1 MGLFRFYLAIVV
13 VISHYRILV
22 LNQYGAERD
31 ASYLFFSTLGLD
43 AGHAVFLFYMISGF
57 LISFALEKKYDF
69 KAFTFYLG
77 RMKRIFPLYL
87 TLAFLTILVTGSNY
101 LKTPF
106 WPFGLGLLG
115 GDWLLVFKDYPKE
128 FWAHL
133 PPLLNPAWSL
143 SVEMCFYLVAP
154 WLLRSKLC
162 LPIFMAS
169 ILVRWICL
177 HFDLG
182 TLYYYWF
189 PPSLF
194 FFLAGHYA
202 GKFYEK
208 MRIPNYLYLCIL
220 TMFFFLTW
228 QGITAKYFDNP
239 IFYSYAFCFFI
250 TLPFIFHKTKNIG
263 WMNKAGDLSFPIY
276 LTHTWLISSLF
287 LGKQPIFAP
296 KTFFSKGIPGLM
308 ALLLFVLITSI
319 LLHYLIELKAPIA
332 FSYLKTMKNKLSKQ
346 NS

>member
-57 LISFALEKKYDF
+57 LISFALEKKYHF
-69 KAFTFYLG
+69 KALPFYFG
-77 RMKRIFPLYL
+77 RIKRIFPLYL
-87 TLAFLTILVTGSNY
+87 TLAFLIILVTGSDY

-115 GDWLLVFKDYPKE
+115 GDWLLVFKNYPKE

-143 SVEMCFYLVAP
+143 SVEMGFYLIAP

-162 LPIFMAS
+162 LPFFMAS

-202 GKFYEK
+202 KKFYEEIK
-208 MRIPNYLYLCIL
+208 LPNYLYLCIL
-220 TMFFFLTW
+220 TIFFFLTW
-228 QGITAKYFDNP
+228 QGITAKYFDNLL
-239 IFYSYAFCFFI
+239 FYSYAICFFI
-250 TLPFIFHKTKNIG
+250 TIPFIFDKTKNIA
-263 WMNKAGDLSFPIY
+263 WMNKLGDYSFPIY
-276 LTHTWLISSLF
+276 LTHTWVISSLF
-287 LGKQPIFAP
+287 LGNRPIFTP
-296 KTFFSKGIPGLM
+296 KTFFAMGIPGLM
-308 ALLLFVLITSI
+308 TLISSVVIISI
-319 LLHYLIELKAPIA
+319 LLQYLIEQKAPIT
-332 FSYLKTMKNKLSKQ
+332 LKCFKKHEKHT
-346 NS
+346 